1 MTPIPRMTPIPQRE
15 QKPQSSVF
23 LGGQHTLA
31 PMNER
36 NPFQNFTDFKNQ
48 PTPIDPFQITFPT
61 YLNQNFPILKKE
73 KPVLNIPTKQSNINK
88 KNKQL

>member
-1 MTPIPRMTPIPQRE
+1 MLTKLPNNPTEKLKRVSSANTPDGGFLQNKAPMTPIPRMTPIPQRE

-36 NPFQNFTDFKNQ
+36 NPFQNFTDFKISTH
-48 PTPIDPFQITFPT
+48 P
-61 YLNQNFPILKKE
+61 
-73 KPVLNIPTKQSNINK
+73 
-88 KNKQL
+88 